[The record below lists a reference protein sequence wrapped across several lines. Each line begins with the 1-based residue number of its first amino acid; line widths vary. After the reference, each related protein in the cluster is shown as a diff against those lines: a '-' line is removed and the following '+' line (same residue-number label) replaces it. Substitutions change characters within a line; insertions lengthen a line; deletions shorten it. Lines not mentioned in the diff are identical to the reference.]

1 METSV
6 SRKKRMILTA
16 RELAAQRAAGPAS
29 SRGFLRSLV
38 ASVTRPAQ
46 RSAADTLAAL
56 RAEVSSSSGCM
67 ATAMTVQRR
76 RIFSGCFGSGQR
88 PAALAVPGPPS
99 GYSIVICS

>member
-1 METSV
+1 METAV

-16 RELAAQRAAGPAS
+16 RELEAQRAAGPAS

-56 RAEVSSSSGCM
+56 TAEVRRVVYTICILTGALVCHSGLLVGVEIL
-67 ATAMTVQRR
+67 TN
-76 RIFSGCFGSGQR
+76 
-88 PAALAVPGPPS
+88 
-99 GYSIVICS
+99 

>member
-56 RAEVSSSSGCM
+56 RAEVG
-67 ATAMTVQRR
+67 
-76 RIFSGCFGSGQR
+76 R
-88 PAALAVPGPPS
+88 PS
-99 GYSIVICS
+99 RWK